1 VKPELIVLNFFLRP
15 PSSVLMIHQS
25 RRIHFVKSY
34 LVKIMKQSV
43 SSRANKFE
51 QCRNFC
57 NVRLLLAPLTCM
69 ALECDFDLLFSATM
83 LPTIISK
90 SVSESSARKKSF
102 EKTVAAPTTL
112 LGLQNV
118 IEKAKYCIHLATLN
132 LICSPL
138 SIC

>member
-57 NVRLLLAPLTCM
+57 NVLLLLLLLRVWLWNATSTSFSLQQCCQPLSQSLSRNRQP
-69 ALECDFDLLFSATM
+69 ARNHLRKR
-83 LPTIISK
+83 LPLPQP
-90 SVSESSARKKSF
+90 F
-102 EKTVAAPTTL
+102 
-112 LGLQNV
+112 
-118 IEKAKYCIHLATLN
+118 EKAKYCIHLATLN